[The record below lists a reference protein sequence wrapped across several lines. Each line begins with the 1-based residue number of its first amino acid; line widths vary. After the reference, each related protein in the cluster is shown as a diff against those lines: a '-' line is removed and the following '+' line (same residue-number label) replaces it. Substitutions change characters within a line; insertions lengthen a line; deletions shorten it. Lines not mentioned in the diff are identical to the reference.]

1 MGQTRARWKVLPK
14 GQRKV
19 EGKLMVQQRAIGKVP
34 LRVNLRVTQRARRR
48 VGECLLEQRKAPQKV
63 QMMDRRRERRRVLE
77 LLAGTG

>member
-34 LRVNLRVTQRARRR
+34 LRVNLR
-48 VGECLLEQRKAPQKV
+48 
-63 QMMDRRRERRRVLE
+63 DNHREKIKN
-77 LLAGTG
+77 